1 MIQKFLGTIVKTR
14 VVENLGAKARKY
26 ENISKLWSLN
36 TCQFPKQQ
44 FKISNSLRLS
54 LDSYFYCQH
63 RNASNRIVF
72 LQKDG
77 AWKIKDLTILIK
89 DRDFLLFSC
98 FCQKG
103 IRCVLS
109 NCLIA
114 PQFQK
119 KKKHRTSC
127 EIVLSS
133 TQDFF
138 KYKILPKRFTCDI
151 LAQ

>member
-1 MIQKFLGTIVKTR
+1 MKIFQSFEVWTPV
-14 VVENLGAKARKY
+14 NFP
-26 ENISKLWSLN
+26 NNNSKI
-36 TCQFPKQQ
+36 
-44 FKISNSLRLS
+44 KISNSLRLS

-77 AWKIKDLTILIK
+77 AWKIKDLTIFIK
-89 DRDFLLFSC
+89 DRDFLPFFC

-114 PQFQK
+114 PQFKKKK